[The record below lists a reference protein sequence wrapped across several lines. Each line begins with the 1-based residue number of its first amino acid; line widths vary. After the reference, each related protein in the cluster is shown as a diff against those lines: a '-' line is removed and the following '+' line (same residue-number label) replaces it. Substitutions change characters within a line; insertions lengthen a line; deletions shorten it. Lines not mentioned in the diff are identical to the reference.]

1 MEEIGFIL
9 DSAKEKMEHTIEHL
23 NKVFLQIRAGKANPA
38 MLNSVLIDYYGSQTP
53 LSQVANINTT
63 DAMTL
68 SVQPWEKKMLPEIE
82 RGIMMANLGLNPMN
96 NGEVIIINIPP
107 LTADRRKELV
117 KQAKTASE
125 DAKVSIRNAR
135 KEANN
140 ELKKIEGVSP
150 DIIKDKEAEVQELTN
165 KYSKTIE
172 EYFIKKE
179 KEIIT
184 V

>member
-9 DSAKEKMEHTIEHL
+9 DSAKEKMEYTIEHL

-96 NGEVIIINIPP
+96 NGEVIMINIPP
-107 LTADRRKELV
+107 LTSDRRKELV
-117 KQAKTASE
+117 KQAKTSSE

-150 DIIKDKEAEVQELTN
+150 DLIKDKEAEVQELTN

>member
-9 DSAKEKMEHTIEHL
+9 DSAKEKMEYTIEHL
-23 NKVFLQIRAGKANPA
+23 NKVFLQIRAGKAHPA

-96 NGEVIIINIPP
+96 NGEVIMNF
-107 LTADRRKELV
+107 LRRKQFE
-117 KQAKTASE
+117 AKCFLFHTFLCVLQRSRFINRILFLYIRSYQFT
-125 DAKVSIRNAR
+125 SIYA
-135 KEANN
+135 
-140 ELKKIEGVSP
+140 
-150 DIIKDKEAEVQELTN
+150 Q
-165 KYSKTIE
+165 
-172 EYFIKKE
+172 
-179 KEIIT
+179 
-184 V
+184 